1 MKYFDVKVDPKGV
14 KALGDWAKANL
25 SDELL
30 DQLAEKLDGVVVFGG
45 VLGRLIE
52 MNDGK
57 VFRMLLKEGTDLLLG
72 E

>member
-14 KALGDWAKANL
+14 KALGEWAKANL
-25 SDELL
+25 NDELL

-52 MNDGK
+52 TNDGK
-57 VFRMLLKEGTDLLLG
+57 VFRMLLKEGADLLLG